1 MVFVL
6 SFFVSILVL
15 KKIFLILQG
24 YLQKKSITNQI
35 FMRKFTTLFLLLFTA
50 FNMLAANITLYYV
63 NSTGWSKVNA
73 YAWKNSTQAAI
84 ADWPGT
90 AATKETKTM
99 NGYDVYSYTFDSSKA
114 DRIIFNNG
122 SGGTGNQTDDLT
134 VNTSKPYYYNGGW
147 NATITYD
154 TSVSTTTYCIA
165 GTGVSGTNWCCGQ
178 EWSPSGCELTD
189 GSISFSALP
198 AGEYKFKITN
208 GTWNSSWGYSSLT
221 STTGLTNDTDGNVV
235 ITLSETSDVKIV
247 FNTSTKKITVT
258 ITEVSTPVDPEPD
271 PEPEAPTA
279 TIAAIRNRLSINTND
294 FTDFA
299 GLYVS
304 KLPTIEGGKVSAYE
318 WQFSSNNTS
327 WAKYSDGDGA
337 TWDNIRPNKA
347 GYYRCTLTYDVNG
360 ETQTV
365 NSNTLQ
371 ITNKGGSAVT
381 FTSNLPVVL
390 VRTSKDFPT
399 PPSGYPTTEQVAELK
414 AKRSV
419 DVKILWNKDGGN
431 VSNTDINNSSMLH
444 YDRKARMNY
453 RGSSSLNNAK
463 KSYAFVAGDKNCD
476 SKKLGEVKTK
486 KFAMFDGDA
495 HKDWVMY
502 ASYPDATFM
511 RNILS
516 YHQYA
521 KMTGLWGVKCRYV
534 EMYLDGEYQGIYVFM
549 DKMTQDETRIN
560 VNEDTGYIVR
570 FDKTDIVDRFDGTA
584 GKNADS
590 KRCTFITSNTG
601 KKTISTYNMQVDQ
614 AFEIE
619 YPEREDISTFDD
631 DDNIVDDSAWEAKVN
646 EVKGMFVAMENAILA
661 NDYDKLAQII
671 DYESWAD
678 WFIIN
683 EFTRNADAYRISC
696 VFSINSA
703 TDKIVAN
710 PIWDYE
716 LGWAN
721 QDTKTSGLMV
731 EDNTYY
737 NDDFPTPF
745 WWTGKGK
752 SNCNGILGD
761 CKFKTIVKERWEKH
775 IGTNGALNSTVL
787 NAKIDS
793 LANVLSQGAGTREK
807 NKWSTYSSSSTSTLK
822 SWITNRTSGLKSVIN
837 GWETCSGETTP
848 TTYYIAGALIEN
860 GTAVSGGDW
869 CCGKVWDPAGCALT
883 NNTVTYTGLA
893 AGDYKFK
900 VTDGTWS
907 KNWGYAALSS
917 TTGLTN
923 DTDGNVVVTLSK
935 AADVTITF
943 NPGTEKISVTIKESS
958 VVEPEV
964 DFTIAA
970 IRDRLSINTNDFTDF
985 AGLYVAKLPTVEGG
999 TLSSYAWQYSTDKN
1013 TWAKYSDGQGASWDN
1028 IRPNK
1033 AGYYRSVMTYDV
1045 NGEAVEKVSNILQIK
1060 SNGGSTVSFSSKL
1073 PVFLVRTAK
1082 DFPVHTGT
1090 GYPDNDGVAALKAK
1104 RSVDVKV
1111 LWNQDGGSVKNTDVN
1126 NSDILYYDRKARM
1139 NYRGSSSLYNDKK
1152 SYAFVTGDKNCD
1164 SKKPGEVKTKKLAMF
1179 GDDAHKDWVL
1189 YASAPDATYMRNV
1202 LSYHQYAKMTGL
1214 WGVKCRHVEL
1224 YVDGEYKGIYV
1235 FMDKMTADENRINV
1249 GEDGYIVRFD
1259 KTDIVDRY
1267 EGYAGKNADY
1277 KRCTFTTS
1285 NTGKTNISTYNQV
1298 VDQAFEIEYPEREDI
1313 SSFDD
1318 DDNVTDDSAW
1328 EAKVSAVKAKF
1339 TEMEKA
1345 ILANDYDKLATIIDY
1360 ETWAEWFIIN
1370 EFTKNADAYRI
1381 SCVFTLNSIDDKIV
1395 ANPIWDYELGLGNQ
1409 NTNTS
1414 GLMVE
1419 ESQYYSDAFPTPFWW
1434 TGKGK
1439 SNCNGILGDCKFR
1452 AIVKE
1457 RWAKHIAADGALNS
1471 TVLSNKMDSI
1481 KSVLSTSSKSTSVST
1496 SSLKSW
1502 VTNRTTG
1509 LNTVISAWE
1518 VCPVPVVKDLKI
1530 GEFAT
1535 IYVGETANATATY
1548 TVENA
1553 SDVEVVL
1560 SGSDAFS
1567 IVSKSSGKVEIK
1579 FAPTAAGTFSGKLT
1593 ITVDGVASESI
1604 EFSASAVLK
1613 PVVKEL
1619 QAPVFEEI
1627 FVGEVASVTATYVL
1641 ENALSA
1647 SAVLDGDDAF
1657 AIRSQANGV
1666 VEIVFMPEVAG
1677 TFTTTLTVTSGVA
1690 SQSITLSASAVLKPV
1705 VKELQAPVFE
1715 EIFVGEVASVT
1726 ATYVLENA
1734 TTASA
1739 VLDGDDAFAIKS
1751 QENGAVV
1758 IEFAPSAAGT
1768 FTTTLTVTSGVASQS
1783 ITLSASA
1790 VLKPVI
1796 KELQAPAFE
1805 EIFVGEVASVTA
1817 TYILENA
1824 LSASAVLDGD
1834 DAFAI
1839 KSQENG
1845 AVVIEFAPSAAGTFT
1860 TTLTVTSG
1868 VASQSIT
1875 LSASAV
1881 LKPVVKELQAPA
1893 FEEIFVGEVASVTA
1907 TYVLENATTAS
1918 AVLDGD
1924 DAFAIRSQANGVV
1937 EIVFMPDA
1945 AGTFTTTLTVTSGV
1959 ASQSITLSA
1968 SAVLKPVVKEL
1979 QAPVFEEIFVG
1990 EVASVT
1996 ATYILENALRASAVL
2011 DGDDAFAIKSQANGV
2026 VEIVFMP
2033 ETAGTFTTTL
2043 TVTSG
2048 VASQSITLSAS
2059 AVLKPVIKELQAP
2072 AFEEIFV
2079 GEVASVTA
2087 TYVLENAT
2095 TASAVLDGDD
2105 AFAIKSQENG
2115 AVVIEFAPSAAGTF
2129 TTTLTVTSG
2138 VASQSI
2144 TLSASAVLK
2153 PVIKELQAPAF
2164 EEIFVG
2170 EVASATASYTVE
2182 NASDIIVEL
2191 TGDPVFNI
2199 VNQSEGSIQVVFVPT
2214 EAGTFNGKLTII
2226 ADGIVSESMT
2236 FSASAVLKPVISILS
2251 APVFDEIKVGG
2262 YATAVATYSIENAT
2276 TSATVEIAGDEA
2288 FFIKKQTASEVQIV
2302 FMPDAA
2308 GVYTAT
2314 LTIKV
2319 GEISESVEFTAV
2331 AIEDITTSVEENVA
2345 LNIYAKDG
2353 TIYCDE
2359 EFTIYNLAGVDVT
2372 NLNGSLQGVYVVA
2385 TTNGNK
2391 QVSVW

>member
-1 MVFVL
+1 M
-6 SFFVSILVL
+6 
-15 KKIFLILQG
+15 KKL
-24 YLQKKSITNQI
+24 
-35 FMRKFTTLFLLLFTA
+35 TTLFVLLFTA

-63 NSTGWSKVNA
+63 NSNSWSKVNA
-73 YAWKNSTQAAI
+73 YAWKNSTLAAI
-84 ADWPGT
+84 AEWPGT
-90 AATKETKTM
+90 AATKEAKTM

-122 SGGTGNQTDDLT
+122 SSGTGNQTDDLT
-134 VNTSKPYYYNGGW
+134 VDTSKPYYYNGKW

-154 TSVSTTTYCIA
+154 AVSSATTYCIA
-165 GTGVSGTNWCCGQ
+165 GAAVEGTDWCCGTG
-178 EWSPSGCELTD
+178 WSADACPLTD
-189 GSISFSALP
+189 NTVTYSALP

-208 GTWNSSWGYSSLT
+208 GTWNSSWGYSALT
-221 STTGLTNDTDGNVV
+221 STTGLTKDTEGNVV
-235 ITLSETSDVKIV
+235 IKLTKTSDVKIV
-247 FNTSTKKITVT
+247 FNSSTKKITVT
-258 ITEVSTPVDPEPD
+258 ITEVSTPAEPD
-271 PEPEAPTA
+271 QPVTPTA
-279 TIAAIRNRLSINTND
+279 TISAIRNRLSINTND

-304 KLPTIEGGKVSAYE
+304 KLPTIEGGTLSSYE

-347 GYYRCTLTYDVNG
+347 GYYRCVLTYEVNG

-371 ITNKGGSAVT
+371 ITNKGGSTVT

-390 VRTSKDFPT
+390 VRTAKDFPT

-431 VSNTDINNSSMLH
+431 ISNTDINNSSMLH

-570 FDKTDIVDRFDGTA
+570 FDKTDIVDRYDGNA
-584 GKNADS
+584 GKNADY

-619 YPEREDISTFDD
+619 YPEREDIATFDD
-631 DDNIVDDSAWEAKVN
+631 DGNVTDDSAWETKVN
-646 EVKGMFVAMENAILA
+646 EVKSMFVAMENAILA

-678 WFIIN
+678 WFIFN
-683 EFTRNADAYRISC
+683 EFSRNADAYRISC
-696 VFSINSA
+696 VFQINSA
-703 TDKIVAN
+703 SEKIVAN

-716 LGWAN
+716 LGLGN

-731 EDNTYY
+731 EDQTYY
-737 NDDFPTPF
+737 DDDFPTPF

-752 SNCNGILGD
+752 SGCNGILGD
-761 CKFKTIVKERWEKH
+761 CKFKAIVKERWAKH
-775 IGTNGALNSTVL
+775 TAANGALNSTVL

-807 NKWSTYSSSSTSTLK
+807 NKWNTYSSSSTSTLK

-935 AADVTITF
+935 SADVTITF

-958 VVEPEV
+958 VPEPEPEPEP
-964 DFTIAA
+964 DFTISA

-985 AGLYVAKLPTVEGG
+985 AGLYVSKLPTVEGG
-999 TLSSYAWQYSTDKN
+999 TLKSYEWQYSTDKS
-1013 TWAKYSDGQGASWDN
+1013 TWAKYTDGQGASWDN

-1033 AGYYRSVMTYDV
+1033 VGYYRVVMTYEV
-1045 NGEAVEKVSNILQIK
+1045 NGEAKEFTSNVLQIK
-1060 SNGGSTVSFSSKL
+1060 SNGGSTVTFSSKL
-1073 PVFLVRTAK
+1073 PVFLVRTSK
-1082 DFPVHTGT
+1082 DFPVHTGS

-1111 LWNQDGGSVKNTDVN
+1111 LWNQEGGSVTNSDVN

-1164 SKKPGEVKTKKLAMF
+1164 SKKLGEVKTKKLAMF

-1202 LSYHQYAKMTGL
+1202 LSYHQYAQMTGL
-1214 WGVKCRHVEL
+1214 WGVRCRHVEL

-1235 FMDKMTADENRINV
+1235 FMDKMTADENRINI
-1249 GEDGYIVRFD
+1249 GEEGYIVRFD

-1267 EGYAGKNADY
+1267 NGYTGASDDY

-1313 SSFDD
+1313 STFDD
-1318 DDNVTDDSAW
+1318 NGNVTDDSAW

-1339 TEMEKA
+1339 TAMETA
-1345 ILANDYDKLATIIDY
+1345 ILANDYDKLATLIDY
-1360 ETWAEWFIIN
+1360 ETWADWFIIN

-1395 ANPIWDYELGLGNQ
+1395 ANPIWDYELGWGNQ
-1409 NTNTS
+1409 NTITS

-1419 ESQYYSDAFPTPFWW
+1419 ESRYYSDSFPTPFWW

-1457 RWAKHIAADGALNS
+1457 RWAKYIAENGALNS

-1481 KSVLSTSSKSTSVST
+1481 QSVLATSSKATSVST
-1496 SSLKSW
+1496 SALKSW
-1502 VTNRTTG
+1502 VTNRTSG
-1509 LNTVISAWE
+1509 LNTVIKAWE
-1518 VCPVPVVKDLKI
+1518 VCKVPVISNLVAP
-1530 GEFAT
+1530 EFAQ
-1535 IYVGETANATATY
+1535 IYVGETTEGMASY
-1548 TVENA
+1548 KVENA
-1553 SDVEVVL
+1553 SNIEVEL
-1560 SGSDAFS
+1560 SGDEVFR
-1567 IVSKSSGKVEIK
+1567 IKSTGNGSV
-1579 FAPTAAGTFSGKLT
+1579 T
-1593 ITVDGVASESI
+1593 I
-1604 EFSASAVLK
+1604 EF
-1613 PVVKEL
+1613 
-1619 QAPVFEEI
+1619 
-1627 FVGEVASVTATYVL
+1627 T
-1641 ENALSA
+1641 
-1647 SAVLDGDDAF
+1647 
-1657 AIRSQANGV
+1657 
-1666 VEIVFMPEVAG
+1666 
-1677 TFTTTLTVTSGVA
+1677 
-1690 SQSITLSASAVLKPV
+1690 
-1705 VKELQAPVFE
+1705 
-1715 EIFVGEVASVT
+1715 
-1726 ATYVLENA
+1726 
-1734 TTASA
+1734 
-1739 VLDGDDAFAIKS
+1739 
-1751 QENGAVV
+1751 
-1758 IEFAPSAAGT
+1758 
-1768 FTTTLTVTSGVASQS
+1768 
-1783 ITLSASA
+1783 
-1790 VLKPVI
+1790 
-1796 KELQAPAFE
+1796 
-1805 EIFVGEVASVTA
+1805 
-1817 TYILENA
+1817 
-1824 LSASAVLDGD
+1824 
-1834 DAFAI
+1834 
-1839 KSQENG
+1839 
-1845 AVVIEFAPSAAGTFT
+1845 
-1860 TTLTVTSG
+1860 
-1868 VASQSIT
+1868 
-1875 LSASAV
+1875 
-1881 LKPVVKELQAPA
+1881 
-1893 FEEIFVGEVASVTA
+1893 
-1907 TYVLENATTAS
+1907 
-1918 AVLDGD
+1918 
-1924 DAFAIRSQANGVV
+1924 
-1937 EIVFMPDA
+1937 PDA
-1945 AGTFTTTLTVTSGV
+1945 AGTFNATLTITADGVVTET
-1959 ASQSITLSA
+1959 INFTA
-1968 SAVLKPVVKEL
+1968 SAILKPVISNLVAPEFTQIYVGETTEGTATFSVANASNVEVEL
-1979 QAPVFEEIFVG
+1979 SGDAAFAIASKTNDAVEITFTPNAAGTFNGTLTITADGVVTETISFTASAILKPVISNISAPEFAQIYVGETTEGTATFSVENASNVEVELSGDAAFAIASKTNDAVEITFTPNAAGTFNGTLTITADGVVTETISFTASAILKPVISNISAPEFAQIYVGETTEGTATFSVENASNVEVELSGDAAFAIASKSNSSVTLTFTPDAAGTFNGTLTITADGVVSENISFTASAILKPAFSHIQVPEFTQIYVGETTEGMASYKVENASNIEVELSGDEAFRIKSTENGSVTIEFTPDAAGTFNGTLTITADGVVTETISFTASAILKPVISNISAPEFAQIYVGETTEGTATFSVENASNVEVELSGDAAFAIASKSNSSVTLTFTPDAAGTFNGTLTITADGVVSENISFTASAILKPAFSHIQVPEFTQIYVGETTEGMASYKVENASNIEVELSGDEVFRIKSTGNGSVTIEFTPDAAGTFNATLTITADGVVTETINFTASAILKPVISNLVAPEFTQIYVGETTEGTATFSVANASNVEVELSGDAAFAIASKTNDAVEITFTPNAAGTFNGTLTITADGVVTESISFTASAILKPVITNITLPVFEEIKVG
-1990 EVASVT
+1990 GFTTAT
-1996 ATYILENALRASAVL
+1996 ATYTL
-2011 DGDDAFAIKSQANGV
+2011 D
-2026 VEIVFMP
+2026 
-2033 ETAGTFTTTL
+2033 
-2043 TVTSG
+2043 
-2048 VASQSITLSAS
+2048 
-2059 AVLKPVIKELQAP
+2059 
-2072 AFEEIFV
+2072 
-2079 GEVASVTA
+2079 
-2087 TYVLENAT
+2087 NAT
-2095 TASAVLDGDD
+2095 EA
-2105 AFAIKSQENG
+2105 E
-2115 AVVIEFAPSAAGTF
+2115 
-2129 TTTLTVTSG
+2129 
-2138 VASQSI
+2138 
-2144 TLSASAVLK
+2144 
-2153 PVIKELQAPAF
+2153 
-2164 EEIFVG
+2164 
-2170 EVASATASYTVE
+2170 
-2182 NASDIIVEL
+2182 VEL
-2191 TGDPVFNI
+2191 TGSD
-2199 VNQSEGSIQVVFVPT
+2199 
-2214 EAGTFNGKLTII
+2214 
-2226 ADGIVSESMT
+2226 
-2236 FSASAVLKPVISILS
+2236 
-2251 APVFDEIKVGG
+2251 
-2262 YATAVATYSIENAT
+2262 
-2276 TSATVEIAGDEA
+2276 A
-2288 FFIKKQTASEVQIV
+2288 FFIKKHTSGEVQIV
-2302 FMPDAA
+2302 FMPSEV
-2308 GVYTAT
+2308 GSYTAT
-2314 LTIKV
+2314 LTISV
-2319 GEISESVEFTAV
+2319 GNITESIEFSAE
-2331 AIEDITTSVEENVA
+2331 AIEHITTSIEEIEA
-2345 LNIYAKDG
+2345 LNIYASEG
-2353 TIYCDE
+2353 TIYSDE
-2359 EFTIYNLAGVDVT
+2359 AFEIYNLTGVNVT
-2372 NLNGSLQGVYVVA
+2372 HLNGSLQGVYVVITA
-2385 TTNGNK
+2385 KGNK